1 MHSIIVATFLEI
13 SRTVVS
19 TCSAGILLFLI
30 ALWAAKTDIAQ
41 ARGLDKIVALSN
53 LCFAVP
59 LAVFGA
65 LHFLGQGGEEAG
77 EEVNGCWRRL
87 RDPTATHTIGL
98 LPLAIDFLKHQGGSI
113 ATE

>member
-53 LCFAVP
+53 
-59 LAVFGA
+59 
-65 LHFLGQGGEEAG
+65 
-77 EEVNGCWRRL
+77 
-87 RDPTATHTIGL
+87 
-98 LPLAIDFLKHQGGSI
+98 
-113 ATE
+113 